1 MGDGPFREP
10 QEPGNAPGR
19 ARYGGLSPLVED
31 MGKPKPKSS
40 DPYFTPPSD
49 GTPGRGRPYLDPP
62 AFKPGGEQQNPGG
75 QPPVAPAPE
84 VRQPE
89 QPKWTPPKNT
99 PDWNTKQPYS
109 DAAKPGQQQQSPLGD
124 AIGSKSKLMVESR
137 DVQRGSN
144 LSKAII
150 GGTAAGLFGEPLIK
164 VTGAAADKGIAVQGD
179 GLFSRG
185 LRSTAEIWKNNVD
198 PVGIH
203 SSQIA
208 KEESIVGKAF
218 AGVEK
223 TYTMDEQLL
232 TKMKSSSA
240 LLPEERA
247 HLLTLKTGLGI
258 KDDAKLV
265 QVLMERQAHFNPT
278 AIKAL
283 NSAETVDHL
292 AKIRALELSAD
303 QKILTTAERGLLETR
318 SLALKN
324 IGTLEVAAKEAGT
337 EAKWFTGKGAWS
349 NFKTAFG
356 LTLGSGAAIEID
368 HTVRD
373 RMYGKDAK
381 SLETTSLTVPL
392 AMALGAGFKGKTA
405 LTVGAVLGG
414 HLIDGAIPNVSV
426 PESLKHFTAWD
437 AVPMG
442 LAFVMPSKSKMVKA
456 ALVGGA
462 WALGNTA
469 ESAFTG
475 PSAGDIESRAIDT
488 SKQDKTERTFGSFEK
503 TVEGFKELGQKNE
516 IILEQ
521 NLGQL
526 LVDSNKNYKT
536 MSQEEKLGAHRTT
549 AALARALGE
558 YRLEHGTRLA
568 AGTTDRPTYI
578 LDGLDLDMGGDALA
592 FLQMSRNSVKGSQ
605 AMTKIMMDNQAFGT
619 KVTEQEVKDLDRVA
633 DKVNADINKITGKHD
648 LEKAMG
654 QLSNFIER
662 GTTASGATLN
672 KEIAF
677 HKTFVEELNKK
688 LGRNMP
694 NLRMSNGE
702 MNPDAALM
710 VSKLLRDQALAKLA
724 QTAYKL
730 DHGDDPIGAGQ
741 LLYGTPQGRNEILPG
756 TDKPKGFDGAMQ
768 AIMLAEKLAPDNP
781 DLAELKAI
789 ATRLH
794 EQVQAKAPSQYSN
807 YKTNPLGV
815 RP

>member
-1 MGDGPFREP
+1 MGGDSPFREP

-19 ARYGGLSPLVED
+19 ARYGGVSPLVED
-31 MGKPKPKSS
+31 MGKPKPKTS
-40 DPYFTPPSD
+40 DPFFTPPSE

-62 AFKPGGEQQNPGG
+62 AFKPGGDQQNPGG
-75 QPPVAPAPE
+75 RPPVAPAPE
-84 VRQPE
+84 VRPPAQE
-89 QPKWTPPKNT
+89 QPKWQPPKNT
-99 PDWNTKQPYS
+99 PGWDAKQPFS
-109 DAAKPGQQQQSPLGD
+109 DANKQESPLSQ
-124 AIGSKSKLMVESR
+124 AMGSKSKLMVDSR
-137 DVQRGSN
+137 DTQRGSS

-150 GGTAAGLFGEPLIK
+150 GGTAAGLFGEPLVK
-164 VTGAAADKGIAVQGD
+164 LTGNAANKAAAVQGD
-179 GLFSRG
+179 AWYSRATRAAG
-185 LRSTAEIWKNNVD
+185 EGWKANVD
-198 PVGIH
+198 PVGMH

-208 KEESIVGKAF
+208 KEESMVGKSF
-218 AGVEK
+218 AGIEK
-223 TYTMDEQLL
+223 TYTMDENLL
-232 TKMKSSSA
+232 NKLRNSSA
-240 LLPEERA
+240 LSTEERA
-247 HLLTLKTGLGI
+247 YMQSLKTGLNI
-258 KDDAKLV
+258 KDDAKLIT
-265 QVLMERQAHFNPT
+265 VLMERQDHFNPS

-283 NSAETVDHL
+283 NSTETVAHID
-292 AKIRALELSAD
+292 KIRALELSGN
-303 QKILTTAERGLLETR
+303 QKILTAAERGLLETR

-324 IGTLEVAAKEAGT
+324 IGNLEVAAGEAAT
-337 EAKWFTGKGAWS
+337 QTKWFTGKGAWN
-349 NFKTAFG
+349 NFKTAAG
-356 LTLGSGAAIEID
+356 LTLGTGIAIEAD

-381 SLETTSLTVPL
+381 SLESTSLTVPL
-392 AMALGAGFKGKTA
+392 AMALGSGFKGKAA
-405 LTVGAVLGG
+405 LTAGAVIGG
-414 HLIDGAIPNVSV
+414 HLIDGTPLANLPV
-426 PESLKHFTAWD
+426 PESLKHFTAFD
-437 AVPMG
+437 AVPLG
-442 LAFVMPSKSKMVKA
+442 LAFVTPSKSKFVKA
-456 ALVGGA
+456 ALVGTA
-462 WALGNTA
+462 WALGNTL
-469 ESAFTG
+469 ESSFTG
-475 PSAGDIESRAIDT
+475 PSAGDIEAKAVDN
-488 SKQDKTERTFGSFEK
+488 SKQDKQERTYGSFEK

-558 YRLEHGTRLA
+558 YRLENGTRLA
-568 AGTTDRPTYI
+568 PGTTDRPTYI
-578 LDGLDLDMGGDALA
+578 LDGLGLDMGGDALA

-619 KVTEQEVKDLDRVA
+619 KVTEQELKDLDRVA
-633 DKVNADINKITGKHD
+633 DKVNADINTITGKHD

-654 QLSNFIER
+654 KLSNFLER
-662 GTTASGATLN
+662 GTTAHGATLN

-688 LGRNMP
+688 IGRNMP
-694 NLRMSNGE
+694 MLRMSNGE

-741 LLYGTPQGRNEILPG
+741 LLYGTPQGRNEVLPG

-794 EQVQAKAPSQYSN
+794 EQVQAKAPTQYSN